1 MRDIQERRAKP
12 RIVRYISYSL
22 INERINCK
30 GPYSTPQHAGAVYH
44 SVSGPSMAIDLTVS
58 GISDKQPTEDETRD
72 EMIRVIQE
80 VKDYYLAIRRDENH
94 LSMAPSYWRLS
105 TPEYP
110 NGNET
115 PPVPAPNPTPSASI
129 SSLGVIDN
137 IICPTQGSFEI
148 HNPWVTGEELGT
160 GLGLFLGT
168 FRGRMCLSAAYNDT
182 WHEQSEV
189 LDFVERCH
197 ALVRATWIDSE
208 HRG

>member
-1 MRDIQERRAKP
+1 
-12 RIVRYISYSL
+12 
-22 INERINCK
+22 
-30 GPYSTPQHAGAVYH
+30 
-44 SVSGPSMAIDLTVS
+44 MAIDLTVS
-58 GISDKQPTEDETRD
+58 GLSDKQPTEDETRD
-72 EMIRVIQE
+72 EMMRVIQE
-80 VKDYYLAIRRDENH
+80 VKDYYLAIRRDEHH

-110 NGNET
+110 NGQET

-148 HNPWVTGEELGT
+148 DNPWVTGEELGT

-168 FRGRMCLSAAYNDT
+168 FRGRMCLSAAYNDA

-197 ALVRATWIDSE
+197 GLVRATWIDPE
-208 HRG
+208 HRS